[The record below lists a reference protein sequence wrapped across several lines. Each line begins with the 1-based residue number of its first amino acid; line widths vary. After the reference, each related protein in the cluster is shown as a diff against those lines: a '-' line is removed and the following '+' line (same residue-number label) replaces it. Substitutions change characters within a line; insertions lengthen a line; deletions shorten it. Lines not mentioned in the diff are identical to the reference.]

1 MNFNWKTKLILLS
14 VNQFFYRAGVRSI
27 IPILPLFIK
36 DISEFNNNEIIL
48 WSGWILSSPFLI
60 SFFSTPFWGTIGDKI
75 GRNYTTFLAAFGF
88 VLSQISLSFSSS
100 VTFILIAFSLQEIFG
115 GAYPSAVSFT
125 TVFSPKEK
133 VADSLSFIQFSN
145 ALGNIL
151 GPLLGGLIADNFGFK
166 YVFLLFAFSVFVTSI
181 PILLFK
187 EEENLSTVKRSSL
200 KNNFMFFIKNNHLIL
215 IAILLLSYTLS
226 VTMIRP
232 IFTLYIDNNFL
243 EVKNLATIS
252 GLLFTL
258 FGFAAAISNL
268 SLPFLKK
275 YFSLKFI
282 LINSLIIA
290 GLFFV
295 IINFTK
301 DIYLFATFLFII
313 GLALGFIL
321 PILYSLMSEQIN
333 QNFKAGVMG
342 IGSSFQMVGNLIG
355 PTLAG
360 LIVAITNLN
369 FSFIFCGIV
378 LLISLLIFIY
388 NGDNIEKNN

>member
-1 MNFNWKTKLILLS
+1 
-14 VNQFFYRAGVRSI
+14 
-27 IPILPLFIK
+27 
-36 DISEFNNNEIIL
+36 
-48 WSGWILSSPFLI
+48 
-60 SFFSTPFWGTIGDKI
+60 
-75 GRNYTTFLAAFGF
+75 
-88 VLSQISLSFSSS
+88 
-100 VTFILIAFSLQEIFG
+100 
-115 GAYPSAVSFT
+115 
-125 TVFSPKEK
+125 
-133 VADSLSFIQFSN
+133 
-145 ALGNIL
+145 
-151 GPLLGGLIADNFGFK
+151 
-166 YVFLLFAFSVFVTSI
+166 
-181 PILLFK
+181 
-187 EEENLSTVKRSSL
+187 
-200 KNNFMFFIKNNHLIL
+200 MFFIKNNHLIL

-301 DIYLFATFLFII
+301 DIYLFATLLFII